1 MSILQFLALNI
12 VGTALK
18 FSWFFL
24 NEIQKDQT
32 LKIIECELY
41 DLLVEGGHNELAGE
55 VQEIYIWLL
64 EH

>member
-12 VGTALK
+12 VGSALK
-18 FSWFFL
+18 LSWFFL

-32 LKIIECELY
+32 LKIIERELH
-41 DLLVEGGHNELAGE
+41 DLLIEGGHNELARK
-55 VQEIYIWLL
+55 VQELYIWLL